1 MNIEELKNVTNLEEW
16 QGKDSKKRSVFLL
29 VAEDMGDDKV
39 ETCGF
44 IAGTT
49 SNLVD
54 MLSHNMKQS
63 KTVDKI
69 LTGAM
74 LHNTLG
80 GIMTKIEKEH
90 DGEDNQPNNEEEK

>member
-1 MNIEELKNVTNLEEW
+1 MNIEELKNVTDLGEW

-29 VAEDMGDDKV
+29 EAEDMGDDKV

-80 GIMTKIEKEH
+80 SIMTKIEKEH
-90 DGEDNQPNNEEEK
+90 DGEDNQSNNEEEK